1 MAKTTHELVVIGLL
15 AALAAVLQIS
25 NGIIGI
31 PVPFGMTVDLAAVPV
46 LLALFLFGFESA
58 AYVLI
63 LLTLIITLT
72 APTGWIGASMKL
84 TATIPMI
91 AVPALYLV
99 AAGKRQRFAA
109 LAAGALVLVALASL
123 FAGQAALNFHPPTY
137 GPQKPME
144 PFGALAGLAPVAALI
159 LALYALVLVWRQRE
173 SRISLSPLRDPLTAL
188 GLLAAAVVVRG
199 IATTISNY
207 YFAVP
212 LFLGM
217 TSEQA
222 MAAFPPAF
230 MFGFNA
236 LQGAVEFA
244 IAWLVAYRFGLA
256 ARYGREGRLA

>member
-1 MAKTTHELVVIGLL
+1 MAKTTYEIVIIGLL
-15 AALAAVLQIS
+15 AALAAVLQIY
-25 NGIIGI
+25 NGVIGI

-91 AVPALYLV
+91 AVPALYLI

-109 LAAGALVLVALASL
+109 LALCALVLVALASL
-123 FAGQAALNFHPPTY
+123 FAGQAALALHPPTY
-137 GPQKPME
+137 GPQKPMGQ
-144 PFGALAGLAPVAALI
+144 FDALVGLAPVAALV
-159 LALYALVLVWRQRE
+159 LALYALVLLWRPRAA
-173 SRISLSPLRDPLTAL
+173 RISLATLHDPLTAVA
-188 GLLAAAVVVRG
+188 LLVVAVVVRG

-207 YFAVP
+207 FFAVP

-236 LQGAVEFA
+236 LQGAVEFG

-256 ARYGREGRLA
+256 ARYGREGRLQ